1 MLFLDKKSQ
10 RSKDENGFLIIKNN
24 PIAKAGVFEYL
35 HSELFVDSEDNTIVK
50 VYRDFEDL
58 KKLKDT
64 FANKPIVHNHQWVG
78 EETNQVDGVIGSEI
92 TIDEDNQTLNADLII
107 YNPNLIEAIE
117 KGLDVELSPGYTGD
131 VTEQTGQ
138 FNGQSYSYVQSLGYA
153 NHLAVVENG
162 RAGKDL
168 KIQDSKI
175 KLTEREEM
183 KAEDKKF
190 IDTLKR
196 LLSFKDEEAK
206 TEEKTE
212 DEETTIKSIL
222 DSDISDSEKLEKI
235 RDLEASKTKDEEA
248 EVEVETEDESSEE
261 EKTEDEETVEKDDKA
276 EEIANIIAEVVKKEV
291 EAKFTDAKKEV
302 KRISD
307 TYTKV
312 SDVIGTSFDYNGM
325 SANDIYK
332 FGYEVVSGQTLSK
345 DMNAETAFLVAT
357 SSKRKSFEDSKPDS
371 KEPSKI
377 DTLVSRF

>member
-10 RSKDENGFLIIKNN
+10 RTKDENGFLIIKNN

-35 HSELFVDSEDNTIVK
+35 HSELFVDSEDDTIVK

-175 KLTEREEM
+175 KITGDKMKKSYSERIL
-183 KAEDKKF
+183 DSLKK
-190 IDTLKR
+190 ILD
-196 LLSFKDEEAK
+196 SEANQ
-206 TEEKTE
+206 EEKKE
-212 DEETTIKSIL
+212 DEGVTVKSIL

-235 RDLEASKTKDEEA
+235 RDLEASKTEDEEA
-248 EVEVETEDESSEE
+248 EEEVEVETEDNEPKEE
-261 EKTEDEETVEKDDKA
+261 EKTEDEDTVEKDDKA

-312 SDVIGTSFDYNGM
+312 SDVIGTSFDYSGM

>member
-222 DSDISDSEKLEKI
+222 DSDCSDSEKLEKI